1 MELKKRRFSSPYLDL
16 TRGSKQDC
24 VAGQVYPGQRGREE
38 QLSKR
43 EGEMEEQTY
52 LDIYLCDFSRRMIHV
67 VLDRLT

>member
-43 EGEMEEQTY
+43 EGEMGEQTY
-52 LDIYLCDFSRRMIHV
+52 LKMK
-67 VLDRLT
+67 VLVIIVSQRYMLYWTD